1 MPRTRKPP
9 EAALSAAPTSVAE
22 PRPTP
27 LRPVDAPSPPGVPV
41 LVWLD
46 SHTYAAFRQS
56 ASEARMPL
64 EWLALHL
71 RECAM
76 PNGKGPP

>member
-9 EAALSAAPTSVAE
+9 KAALSAAPTVVAE

-27 LRPVDAPSPPGVPV
+27 VRPVDAPPTGVPI

-46 SHTYAAFRQS
+46 QDTYSAFRQS
-56 ASEARMPL
+56 ALEARMPL
-64 EWLALHL
+64 ERFVALHL

-76 PNGKGPP
+76 PPSA